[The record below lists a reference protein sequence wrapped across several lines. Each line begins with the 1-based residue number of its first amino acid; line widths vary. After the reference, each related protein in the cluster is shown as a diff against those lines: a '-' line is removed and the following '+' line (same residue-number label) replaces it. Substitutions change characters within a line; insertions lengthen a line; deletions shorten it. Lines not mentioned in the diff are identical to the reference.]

1 MTTPKVS
8 VLVPTYNYARYLPE
22 AIESVLAQDLRDF
35 EMLISDDG
43 STDDSAEVIARY
55 AAKDRRIR
63 FHVHPVNLGMV
74 QNWNWCL
81 SEARG
86 EFVKF
91 VFGDDMLASPQALTK
106 LLELL
111 ESSASAVLAA
121 SARYVVD
128 ENSEVIAIWDDF
140 GRPGAH
146 SGTDVIAACLNED
159 RNLIGEPSVV
169 LFRRRDAI
177 RGFNPR
183 FRQIVDQEMWFH
195 LLEKGEFAF
204 TSEPLCCFRKH
215 ATQQTEVNA
224 VSQIGVLEAMRLFAE
239 HYSKPYLQSKGFRKR
254 GFDRI
259 YQLRKRRKA
268 NPQVTEEMLAIEH
281 ELSAKMTASWYAA
294 HWLRRR
300 LTRPFQNLGR
310 WIERQRH
317 RSAPVLSLHKAS
329 PQRQAATRRLRQ
341 QRPTKIEY

>member
-1 MTTPKVS
+1 MTLPKIS

-22 AIESVLAQDLRDF
+22 AIDSVLAQDFRDV
-35 EMLISDDG
+35 EILISDDG
-43 STDDSAEVIARY
+43 STDGSAEVIARY

-63 FHVHPVNLGMV
+63 FQVHSVNLGMV
-74 QNWNWCL
+74 HNWNWCL

-86 EFVKF
+86 EYVKF

-106 LLELL
+106 LVELL
-111 ESSASAVLAA
+111 ESSTSAVLAA

-128 ENSEVIAIWDDF
+128 EHSKVIEIWDDF
-140 GRPGAH
+140 GRPGSH
-146 SGTDVIAACLNED
+146 RGTDVIAGCLNED

-169 LFRRRDAI
+169 LFRRRDAT

-183 FRQIVDQEMWFH
+183 YRQIVDQEMWFH

-215 ATQQTEVNA
+215 PTQQTEVNA
-224 VSQIGVLEAMRLFAE
+224 PGQIGVWEAMRLFAE
-239 HYSKPYLQSKGFRKR
+239 HYSKPYLRSKGFRKR

-259 YQLRKRRKA
+259 YELRKRRKG
-268 NPQVTEEMLAIEH
+268 NPQVPKEMLAIEQ
-281 ELSAKMTASWYAA
+281 ELNAQMTRSWYAA
-294 HWLRRR
+294 YWLRRR

-317 RSAPVLSLHKAS
+317 RPAPAS
-329 PQRQAATRRLRQ
+329 RLERCAASKPGVDAEKEQ
-341 QRPTKIEY
+341 KIPRM